1 MEKIL
6 RNNDKSRHIFS
17 LKSVNRLVALNH
29 SYVACGQLLFT
40 LDISCRRQV
49 PGLLVALWIPR
60 A

>member
-6 RNNDKSRHIFS
+6 RNDDKSRHTFS
-17 LKSVNRLVALNH
+17 LKPVNKLVALNH

-40 LDISCRRQV
+40 LDMSCRTQV
-49 PGLLVALWIPR
+49 PCLLVALWIPK